1 MNPNAGSVE
10 DAIIPD
16 IEAALKRLGDVS
28 VLTTERAGEAKEL
41 AAKAIADGCEVI
53 VAAGGDGAVN
63 EVVNGIAP
71 NFSRVQLGI
80 LPLGTANDLARSIAI
95 PNDIEAALDII
106 AAGHIQELDVV
117 RAISNETRYFINVSA
132 LGFSGEV
139 SLNLTEEV
147 KASWGSLAY
156 IRSGLTTIPNLTEYH
171 ISIRFDDGED
181 RKMDVYNIILANA
194 RYVGGGIPVAPQAL
208 LNDGLVDVI
217 IVPVMKMTQLAL
229 LAPRILLGEHMD
241 SDLLIC
247 RRARKVVIRS
257 EPGLWFN
264 LDGEL
269 MGNEPVT
276 FEVLPHALRVITG
289 QEAQGV

>member
-41 AAKAIADGCEVI
+41 ASKAVADGCEVI
-53 VAAGGDGAVN
+53 VAAGGDGAIN

-95 PNDIEAALDII
+95 PDDIEAALDII
-106 AAGHIQELDVV
+106 AAGHSQELDVV

-229 LAPRILLGEHMD
+229 LAPRILLGEHTD
-241 SDLLIC
+241 SDLLIY

-257 EPGLWFN
+257 EPGMWFN

-276 FEVLPHALRVITG
+276 FEVLPHALRVIT
-289 QEAQGV
+289 QQFSF